1 MVSSQ
6 AQGRIGS
13 LPTLSTDAAPGFS
26 RMVYE
31 SAVIAMRML
40 DAGKFILVHFEG
52 TVAKARDAPKSDLG
66 QVATMGHCPCFARA
80 LHTATPPMYRLGE
93 YSRFG

>member
-1 MVSSQ
+1 M
-6 AQGRIGS
+6 
-13 LPTLSTDAAPGFS
+13 STEAAPVFS

-31 SAVIAMRML
+31 STVIAMRML
-40 DAGKFILVHFEG
+40 DAGKFILVHFGG
-52 TVAKARDAPKSDLG
+52 TVAKARNAPKLDLG
-66 QVATMGHCPCFARA
+66 QVATMGHCPFCARA